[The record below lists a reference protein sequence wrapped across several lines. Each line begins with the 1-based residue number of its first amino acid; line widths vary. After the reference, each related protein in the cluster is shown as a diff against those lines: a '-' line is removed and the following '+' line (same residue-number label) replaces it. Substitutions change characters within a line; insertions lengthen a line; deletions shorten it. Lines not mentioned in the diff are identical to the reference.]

1 MRVAV
6 TGATGFI
13 GQHVVRELVSRSGI
27 AVVVSTRNTTVNFNE
42 SPRIKVV
49 PMDLSIENNP
59 YETLEKPDVLI
70 HLAWGG
76 LPNYKSP
83 HHLEKEL
90 PNQYSFLHRM
100 IQAGLPSILTTGT
113 CYEYG
118 LTNGELH
125 ENTIAR
131 PATSYAHA
139 KNLLRLQLESLLSNQ
154 TFNLTWARLF
164 YMYGEGQSS
173 SSLFPQLAAAIAR
186 GEKSFAMSRGDQLR
200 DYLPVTQVA
209 KYLVDLALN
218 CPGAGLVNV
227 CSGTPISIRVLVE
240 EYLEK
245 NKIYI
250 ALDLGKYPYPDYEPL
265 AFWGSRSKLD
275 SLLRIC

>member
-27 AVVVSTRNTTVNFNE
+27 AVVVSTRNTAVNFNE
-42 SPRIKVV
+42 SPRIKVI

-139 KNLLRLQLESLLSNQ
+139 KNSLRLQLESLLSNQ